1 MIRGSGIGVPLPGAP
16 AREWVVVIPVKRAE
30 IGKSRLRIPGVDRE
44 PLARAIALDTV
55 EAAAACERVAQVI
68 VVTRDEVTATA
79 LRLLPR
85 VRLVRDR
92 SEGLTAAIEQ
102 GVRAAPGDRPR
113 AVLLG
118 DLPALRPDELA
129 RALAF
134 ASSHPRAFVPDAEG
148 TGTVLAT
155 ARAGFDLHT
164 RFGGESAA
172 AHRAAGF
179 VEVGLPVLS
188 GLRRDLD
195 RAEHLRDARR
205 AGLGPRT
212 SALVDRPLVLAS

>member
-155 ARAGFDLHT
+155 ARAGFDLRT
-164 RFGGESAA
+164 CFGGDSAA

-179 VEVGLPVLS
+179 AEVGLPVLS

>member
-1 MIRGSGIGVPLPGAP
+1 MIRGSGTGVPSPGVP
-16 AREWVVVIPVKRAE
+16 VREWVVVIPVKRAE
-30 IGKSRLRIPGVDRE
+30 IGKSRLRLPGVDRE

-55 EAAAACERVAQVI
+55 EAATACERVAEVI
-68 VVTRDEVTATA
+68 VVTSDELTATA

-92 SEGLTAAIEQ
+92 GEGLTAAIDL
-102 GVRAAPGDRPR
+102 GVRAAAEERPR

-118 DLPALRPDELA
+118 DLPSLRPDELA

-155 ARAGFDLHT
+155 ARAGFDLAPC
-164 RFGGESAA
+164 FGDDSAS
-172 AHRAAGF
+172 AHRTAGF
-179 VEVGLPVLS
+179 AEVGFPVLS

-195 RAEHLRDARR
+195 HAEHLRAARR

-212 SALVDRPLVLAS
+212 AALLERPLVLAS

>member
-1 MIRGSGIGVPLPGAP
+1 MIRGSGFGVPSPGALV
-16 AREWVVVIPVKRAE
+16 REWVVVIPVKRAE
-30 IGKSRLRIPGVDRE
+30 IGKSRLRIPGVERE
-44 PLARAIALDTV
+44 LLARAIALDTV
-55 EAAAACERVAQVI
+55 EAAAACERVAEVI
-68 VVTRDEVTATA
+68 VVTSDEVTAAA

-92 SEGLTAAIEQ
+92 GEGLTAAIDL
-102 GVRAAPGDRPR
+102 GVGAASGERPR

-134 ASSHPRAFVPDAEG
+134 ASSHPRAFVADAEG

-155 ARAGFDLHT
+155 ARARFDLSPC
-164 RFGGESAA
+164 FGPESAS

-179 VEVGLPVLS
+179 AEVGFPVLS

-195 RAEHLRDARR
+195 HAEHLQTARR

-212 SALVDRPLVLAS
+212 AALVNRPLVLAS

>member
-1 MIRGSGIGVPLPGAP
+1 MIRGFGVPSPGEP
-16 AREWVVVIPVKRAE
+16 VREWVVVIPVKRAE
-30 IGKSRLRIPGVDRE
+30 IGKSRLRIPGVERE

-55 EAAAACERVAQVI
+55 EAVAACERVAEVI
-68 VVTRDEVTATA
+68 VVTSDEVTATA

-92 SEGLTAAIEQ
+92 GEGLTAAIDL
-102 GVRAAPGDRPR
+102 GVAAASELRPR

-134 ASSHPRAFVPDAEG
+134 SSSHPRAFVPDAEG

-155 ARAGFDLHT
+155 ARAGFDLVPC
-164 RFGGESAA
+164 FGGESAS

-179 VEVGLPVLS
+179 AEVGFPVLS

-195 RAEHLRDARR
+195 HADHLRAAQR

-212 SALVDRPLVLAS
+212 AALVARPLVLAS

>member
-1 MIRGSGIGVPLPGAP
+1 MLRGGGVGRSVPGAP
-16 AREWVVVIPVKRAE
+16 VREWVVVIPVKRAE
-30 IGKSRLRIPGVDRE
+30 IGKSRLRLPGVERE

-55 EAAAACERVAQVI
+55 EAAAACERVAEVI
-68 VVTRDEVTATA
+68 VVTSDEITATA
-79 LRLLPR
+79 LRVLPGVR
-85 VRLVRDR
+85 VVRDR
-92 SEGLTAAIEQ
+92 GEGLGAAIAL
-102 GVRAAPGDRPR
+102 GVSAAPDARPR
-113 AVLLG
+113 AVMLG

-155 ARAGFDLHT
+155 ARAGFEL
-164 RFGGESAA
+164 RPCFGDRSAV
-172 AHRAAGF
+172 AHHEAGF
-179 VEVGLPVLS
+179 AEVGFPVLS

-195 RAEHLRDARR
+195 HAEHLRAARR

-212 SALVDRPLVLAS
+212 AALVDRPLVLAS

>member
-1 MIRGSGIGVPLPGAP
+1 MIRGSGVGVPLPGAP
-16 AREWVVVIPVKRAE
+16 VREWVVVIPVKRAE

-102 GVRAAPGDRPR
+102 GVGAAPGDRPR

-155 ARAGFDLHT
+155 ARAGFDLRT
-164 RFGGESAA
+164 CFGGDSAA

-179 VEVGLPVLS
+179 TEVGLPVLS

>member
-1 MIRGSGIGVPLPGAP
+1 MRSPGAP
-16 AREWVVVIPVKRAE
+16 AREWVVVVPVKRAE

-55 EAAAACERVAQVI
+55 EAAAACERVAEVV
-68 VVTRDEVTATA
+68 VVTSDEVTAAA
-79 LRLLPR
+79 LLLLPR

-92 SEGLTAAIEQ
+92 GEGLTAAIDL
-102 GVRAAPGDRPR
+102 GVSAAPLGRPR
-113 AVLLG
+113 AVMLG

-134 ASSHPRAFVPDAEG
+134 ASSHPRGFVPDAEG

-155 ARAGFDLHT
+155 AQAGAALHP
-164 RFGGESAA
+164 RFGADSAD

-179 VEVGLPVLS
+179 VEIGFPVLS

-195 RAEHLRDARR
+195 HADHLRAAQR

-212 SALVDRPLVLAS
+212 AALVDRPLVLAS